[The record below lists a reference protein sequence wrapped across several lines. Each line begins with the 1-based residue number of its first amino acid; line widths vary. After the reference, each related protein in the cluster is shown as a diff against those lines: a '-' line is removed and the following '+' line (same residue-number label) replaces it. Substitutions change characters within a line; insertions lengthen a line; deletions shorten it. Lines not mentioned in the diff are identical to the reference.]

1 MTLSMSRG
9 FTSSSERGSCVGRRP
24 TVGEGA
30 ADEKFAFAM
39 SASYTAVQPDTIGA
53 SALSIPYASLP
64 VLPPTPRRGL
74 CRRGRTPVKGAR

>member
-9 FTSSSERGSCVGRRP
+9 LTSSSERGSCVGRRP
-24 TVGEGA
+24 TVGEGV
-30 ADEKFAFAM
+30 ADGKFAFAT

-64 VLPPTPRRGL
+64 ALLPTPQ
-74 CRRGRTPVKGAR
+74 